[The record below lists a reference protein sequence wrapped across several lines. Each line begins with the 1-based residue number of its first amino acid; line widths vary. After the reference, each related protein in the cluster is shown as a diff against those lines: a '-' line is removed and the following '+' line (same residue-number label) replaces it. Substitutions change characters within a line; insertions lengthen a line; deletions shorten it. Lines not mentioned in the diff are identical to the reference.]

1 MADVNANQ
9 GLRFKEIMK
18 RVIPGGY
25 LFTFVYLSETWFGNE
40 QESESFVKIMNLG
53 SDLSEGAKYAMLA
66 IVVYVVGVLINYLAS
81 LCERLLYKSRLLKR
95 PSQKILN
102 DDTEEYKVNG
112 IERIREEF
120 NDLLFKGVVCQ
131 EQAHRIVN
139 IIKGRINRKDN
150 MVEEMYH
157 QSILARNL
165 LGAQIISVLVG
176 LFLNY
181 KVFTMPYIFL
191 CTILSLLFYWEWRRK
206 NFVYMRNIFQEDLK
220 TK

>member
-102 DDTEEYKVNG
+102 DDTDEYKVNG

-120 NDLLFKGVVCQ
+120 NDHLFKGVVCQ

-165 LGAQIISVLVG
+165 LSAQIISVLVG
-176 LFLNY
+176 LFFNY

>member
-1 MADVNANQ
+1 M
-9 GLRFKEIMK
+9 
-18 RVIPGGY
+18 
-25 LFTFVYLSETWFGNE
+25 
-40 QESESFVKIMNLG
+40 FVKIMNLG

>member
-1 MADVNANQ
+1 M
-9 GLRFKEIMK
+9 
-18 RVIPGGY
+18 
-25 LFTFVYLSETWFGNE
+25 YLSETWFGNE